1 MRIDP
6 GNKCFIAVFAVFAIG
21 VIGFFIASIFL
32 KVGGDIEIKTFE
44 FKNSNFTVSVKQ
56 FKDDK
61 RYAAQ
66 VYNGKIRTLRY
77 YLQIT
82 YHSSKKIKTAGY
94 CKV

>member
-6 GNKCFIAVFAVFAIG
+6 GNKCFIAVCSVVAIG
-21 VIGFFIASIFL
+21 VIGFFIASIFI
-32 KVGGDIEIKTFE
+32 KVGGDTEIKTFE

-66 VYNGKIRTLRY
+66 VYNGEIETLHANR
-77 YLQIT
+77 QIT
-82 YHSSKKIKTAGY
+82 YRSS
-94 CKV
+94 

>member
-6 GNKCFIAVFAVFAIG
+6 GNKCFIAVFATVTIG

-32 KVGGDIEIKTFE
+32 KIGDDIEITTFE
-44 FKNSNFTVSVKQ
+44 FKNSSFTVSVKQ

-66 VYNGKIRTLRY
+66 VFNGKIETLNANR
-77 YLQIT
+77 QIT
-82 YHSSKKIKTAGY
+82 YHPSKNH
-94 CKV
+94 

>member
-21 VIGFFIASIFL
+21 VIGFFIASIFIT
-32 KVGGDIEIKTFE
+32 VGTEIEIKTFE
-44 FKNSNFTVSVKQ
+44 FKNSNFTVSVTQ

-66 VYNGKIRTLRY
+66 VFNGKIRTLRHY
-77 YLQIT
+77 RQIT
-82 YHSSKKIKTAGY
+82 YRSSQIIFTKN
-94 CKV
+94 